1 MNSERTASLLLLLSM
16 VVASCGPAQRVTSS
30 WTSPAFRKG
39 ERFQK
44 VFIASFASN
53 QRVKLSLED
62 DMAAA
67 ASARGLAVVK
77 GHDVFPATFTKEN
90 APDKDAMLAK
100 IRELGCDL
108 IFTTTLIERR
118 SETRYVP
125 GAMYAPF
132 PGYGYRF
139 RGYYGYWWPMMYDP
153 GYYTTDRT
161 YSMEGNLFDARTDEL
176 IWSVQ
181 TESYNPENI
190 ERFSKGLT
198 EVMLGQALRDL
209 GMAPPR

>member
-1 MNSERTASLLLLLSM
+1 MSQHRNLLPLLLASILA
-16 VVASCGPAQRVTSS
+16 ASCGPAQRVTSS
-30 WTSPAFRKG
+30 WTSPGYRQG
-39 ERFQK
+39 QRFGK
-44 VFIASFASN
+44 VFITSFVSN
-53 QRVKLSLED
+53 PRVRMRLEN

-67 ASARGLAVVK
+67 AAARGLTVVK
-77 GHDVFPATFTKEN
+77 GQDVFPTTFTRDN
-90 APDKDAMLAK
+90 APDKETMLAK

-108 IFTTTLIERR
+108 IFTTTLLEKR
-118 SETRYVP
+118 SEARYVP
-125 GAMYAPF
+125 GTLYAPF

-181 TESYNPENI
+181 TESYNPDNI

-198 EVMLGQALRDL
+198 DVMMEQALRDL
-209 GMAPPR
+209 RIAVR

>member
-1 MNSERTASLLLLLSM
+1 MKPHRIACTLLLSSIAI
-16 VVASCGPAQRVTSS
+16 ASCGPSQRVTSS
-30 WTSPAFRKG
+30 WTSPDFRKG
-39 ERFQK
+39 QRFQK
-44 VFIASFASN
+44 VFITSFASN
-53 QRVKLSLED
+53 QRVRLSLED

-67 ASARGLAVVK
+67 ATAKGLAVVK
-77 GHDVFPATFTKEN
+77 GHDVFPSTFTKEN
-90 APDKDAMLAK
+90 APDKEAMLAK

-108 IFTTTLIERR
+108 IFTTALMERR

-125 GAMYAPF
+125 GVMYAPF

-161 YSMEGNLFDARTDEL
+161 YAMEGNLFDARTDEL

-181 TESYNPENI
+181 TESYNPESI

-198 EVMLGQALRDL
+198 EVMMGQAMKDL
-209 GMAPPR
+209 GMAPRR

>member
-1 MNSERTASLLLLLSM
+1 MIQRKTALASLLAVLM
-16 VVASCGPAQRVTSS
+16 ATSCGPSQRVTSS
-30 WTSPAFRKG
+30 WTSPGYRAG
-39 ERFQK
+39 QRFTK
-44 VFIASFASN
+44 VFITSFASN
-53 QRVKLSLED
+53 QRVRMSLED

-67 ASARGLAVVK
+67 AAAKGLMVVK
-77 GHDVFPATFTKEN
+77 GHDVFPTTFTKDN
-90 APDKDAMLAK
+90 APDKEAMLAR

-108 IFTTTLIERR
+108 IFTTTLLEKK
-118 SETRYVP
+118 SEARYVP
-125 GAMYAPF
+125 GMMYAPF

-153 GYYTTDRT
+153 GYYTTERT

-181 TESYNPENI
+181 TESYNPESI

-198 EVMLGQALRDL
+198 EVMMDQAMKDL
-209 GMAPPR
+209 GMSRPR